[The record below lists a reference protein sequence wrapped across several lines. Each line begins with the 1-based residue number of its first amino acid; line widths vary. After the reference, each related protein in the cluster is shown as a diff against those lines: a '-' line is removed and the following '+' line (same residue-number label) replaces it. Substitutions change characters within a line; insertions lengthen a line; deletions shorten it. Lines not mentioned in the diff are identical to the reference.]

1 DRLRPGLPGREDE
14 LEHALELIRAMG
26 RLGIGVWCYN
36 WMAVVP
42 WARTSTSSPARGGA
56 AATGFDL
63 SVWADAPDA
72 PDAPV
77 DEERLWTSLAW
88 FLERVVPA
96 AEEAGVRLALHP
108 GDTPAPLPSGRG
120 PAPRPPPGRPPAPV
134 ASRDRPDRSLAPG
147 LRACLRARPEPRER
161 DDDVPGK
168 RRVDDRRPARRDPSV
183 RVGGPDPLRSLPRRA
198 WDS

>member
-1 DRLRPGLPGREDE
+1 MDRLRLGLPGREDE
-14 LEHALELIRAMG
+14 LEHVLELIQAMG

-42 WARTSTSSPARGGA
+42 WSRTSTSSPARGGA

-108 GDTPAPLPSGRG
+108 DDPPLPSLRGIGRI
-120 PAPRPPPGRPPAPV
+120 V
-134 ASRDRPDRSLAPG
+134 RSLQAFERVFE
-147 LRACLRARPEPRER
+147 LDAEPRER

-168 RRVDDRRPARRDPSV
+168 RRVDDRRPARRDPSL
-183 RVGGPDPLRSLPRRA
+183 RVGGPDPLRPLPRRA